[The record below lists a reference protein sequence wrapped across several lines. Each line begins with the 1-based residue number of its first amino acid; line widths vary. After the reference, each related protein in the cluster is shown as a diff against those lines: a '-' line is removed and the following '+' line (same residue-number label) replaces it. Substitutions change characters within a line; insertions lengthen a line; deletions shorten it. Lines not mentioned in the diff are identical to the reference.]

1 MLDLS
6 PQTANGKTNFVVLI
20 ICVVCHSSITMTTIV
35 DQPLEVAIIGGG
47 PAGLVSLKTLLEHGV
62 EHVALFEETDR
73 VGGLWNT
80 AASSSARP
88 NIPPHA
94 SPLKATIA
102 TSSQPVYEE
111 FLSTNLP
118 KDLCSFWGYPYPSQA
133 EFFPN
138 AGAVL
143 QYYQGYCQNFHL
155 SNHIHLNTRV
165 VMCFKGEHDDN
176 LWKIETID
184 TILTSN
190 VESQEDYTASTRRR
204 IWKSKRLLVCNGHFR
219 KAFVPHDIP
228 GLQYFR
234 GPMLHSSAFQS
245 PKHYQHKTVLIV
257 GGAISASDIAR
268 HLVGYS
274 KRILISTRSWG
285 IPQRMLFRRLQK
297 ERSVTIVPRIDHIS
311 SGGKIVFESSPR
323 DTTHPGYAK
332 PDSLT
337 IPQPDVILFATG
349 YRYHF
354 EFLPDGGT
362 ANLSGSDGY
371 KLKDLYKR
379 IVSIHDPTSLAFIG
393 ITNANFS
400 PAIVMEY
407 QALWYT
413 RCVVLTENGESVVER
428 IQHQYDSHR
437 EEYPKQDV
445 LFTKF
450 PSYCNSLASDLVGTR
465 GYWMQLLC
473 YRLPLHVKSLW
484 DRRHPYLVACFI
496 AVLSGTIHRLL
507 MKGSEIA

>member
-1 MLDLS
+1 
-6 PQTANGKTNFVVLI
+6 
-20 ICVVCHSSITMTTIV
+20 MTTIV
-35 DQPLEVAIIGGG
+35 DQPLLEVAIIRGG

-62 EHVALFEETDR
+62 EHVALFDETDR

-80 AASSSARP
+80 TASSSARP

-94 SPLKATIA
+94 SPLNKATIA
-102 TSSQPVYEE
+102 TSAQPVHEE
-111 FLSTNLP
+111 FLST
-118 KDLCSFWGYPYPSQA
+118 
-133 EFFPN
+133 
-138 AGAVL
+138 
-143 QYYQGYCQNFHL
+143 
-155 SNHIHLNTRV
+155 
-165 VMCFKGEHDDN
+165 
-176 LWKIETID
+176 
-184 TILTSN
+184 
-190 VESQEDYTASTRRR
+190 RRR
-204 IWKSKRLLVCNGHFR
+204 KWKSKRLLVCNGHFR
-219 KAFVPHDIP
+219 KAFVPNDIP
-228 GLQYFR
+228 GLHHFR

-245 PKHYQHKTVLIV
+245 PTHYQHKTVLIV
-257 GGAISASDIAR
+257 GGNISASDIAR
-268 HLVGYS
+268 HLVEYNI

-285 IPQRMLFRRLQK
+285 IAQRMLFRKLQK
-297 ERSVTIVPRIDHIS
+297 EGSVMIVPRIDHIS
-311 SGGKIVFESSPR
+311 SAGKIVFESSPKE

-332 PDSLT
+332 QPDSLTTPTT

-354 EFLPDGGT
+354 EFLPDGGM

-413 RCVVLTENGESVVER
+413 RCVVLTENNESIVER
-428 IQHQYDSHR
+428 IQIQQHQHQYDSHHHKE

-450 PSYCNSLASDLVGTR
+450 PSYCNFLASDLVGTR

-484 DRRHPYLVACFI
+484 DRRHPYLVVCII
-496 AVLSGTIHRLL
+496 AVLSGTIHR
-507 MKGSEIA
+507 IAC